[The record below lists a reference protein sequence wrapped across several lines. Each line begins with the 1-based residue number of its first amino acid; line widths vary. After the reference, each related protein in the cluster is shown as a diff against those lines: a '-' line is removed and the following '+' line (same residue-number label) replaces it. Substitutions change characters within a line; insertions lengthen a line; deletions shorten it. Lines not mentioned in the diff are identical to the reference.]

1 MNESVLAKLDPVLT
15 DEWVDVT
22 VACEVVEVLVS
33 VVAFSD
39 VALVPAVVAV
49 EGEGLVVVPDDVVDG
64 NSAKSLA

>member
-1 MNESVLAKLDPVLT
+1 MNESVLAKLDTVLT

-22 VACEVVEVLVS
+22 VVCEVVEVLVS